1 MKKQRDD
8 LKRQLSQ
15 PAPAGAGSPCGDRCG
30 LQVTTTLTQGDR
42 NTKAK
47 AQRIEKK
54 PLEPHRIR
62 KIVGSFAFI
71 EHRFLRQGFWNSL
84 SHHELLLYL
93 FLVLVS
99 DRNGL
104 SYYCYDKI
112 CSLLQ
117 ICVDEYIL
125 ARDLLIEKDLIAFDG
140 SLFQVLSLPQKPRSS
155 PAAALKTAKDMQTHD
170 PATIG
175 QLIANC
181 FGEKT

>member
-1 MKKQRDD
+1 MKTQRDE

-15 PAPAGAGSPCGDRCG
+15 RAPAADPNRRAHSNCGNQPTIHHYNTNTRCW
-30 LQVTTTLTQGDR
+30 
-42 NTKAK
+42 
-47 AQRIEKK
+47 RIEKK

-62 KIVGSFAFI
+62 KITASFAFI
-71 EHRFLRQGFWNSL
+71 EHRFLRQGFWSSL

-93 FLVLVS
+93 FLVIVA

-104 SYYCYDKI
+104 SYYGYDKL

-117 ICVDEYIL
+117 ITVDEYIL

-155 PAAALKTAKDMQTHD
+155 SVGALKTTKDMQTHD
-170 PATIG
+170 PATIH
-175 QLIANC
+175 QLIAHC
-181 FGEKT
+181 FEEKT

>member
-1 MKKQRDD
+1 MKKQPDD
-8 LKRQLSQ
+8 LKRPLSPIPPTADPNRRAHHNCGNQ
-15 PAPAGAGSPCGDRCG
+15 P
-30 LQVTTTLTQGDR
+30 TIHHH
-42 NTKAK
+42 NTKTRGW
-47 AQRIEKK
+47 RIEKN

-62 KIVGSFAFI
+62 KITTSFAFI
-71 EHRFLRQGFWNSL
+71 EHRFLRQGFWSSL

-93 FLVLVS
+93 FLVIVA

-140 SLFQVLSLPQKPRSS
+140 SLFQVLSLPQKSRSS
-155 PAAALKTAKDMQTHD
+155 STAVLKTAKDMQTHD
-170 PATIG
+170 PATIH
-175 QLIANC
+175 QLITHC

>member
-15 PAPAGAGSPCGDRCG
+15 PAPAADPDSRTHPNCDN
-30 LQVTTTLTQGDR
+30 QPTIYHR

-54 PLEPHRIR
+54 PLEPYRIR
-62 KIVGSFAFI
+62 KITSSFAFI
-71 EHRFLRQGFWNSL
+71 EHRFLRQGFWSSL

-93 FLVLVS
+93 FLVIVA

-117 ICVDEYIL
+117 ITVDDYIL
-125 ARDLLIEKDLIAFDG
+125 ARNLLIEKDLIAFDG

-155 PAAALKTAKDMQTHD
+155 STAVLKTAKDMQTHD
-170 PATIG
+170 PATID

-181 FGEKT
+181 FGKKT

>member
-8 LKRQLSQ
+8 LKRPLSPIPPTADPNKRAHPNCGNQ
-15 PAPAGAGSPCGDRCG
+15 P
-30 LQVTTTLTQGDR
+30 TIHHH
-42 NTKAK
+42 NTKTRGW
-47 AQRIEKK
+47 RIEKK

-62 KIVGSFAFI
+62 KITTSFAFI
-71 EHRFLRQGFWNSL
+71 EHRFLRQGFWSSL

-93 FLVLVS
+93 FLVIVA

-125 ARDLLIEKDLIAFDG
+125 ARNLLIEKDLIAFDG
-140 SLFQVLSLPQKPRSS
+140 SLFQVLSLPQKPPSS
-155 PAAALKTAKDMQTHD
+155 SIAVLKTAKDMQTHD
-170 PATIG
+170 PATIH
-175 QLIANC
+175 QLLANC

>member
-1 MKKQRDD
+1 MKTQRDE

-15 PAPAGAGSPCGDRCG
+15 PVPAADLDRAAHPNG
-30 LQVTTTLTQGDR
+30 GIQRTMHHR

-54 PLEPHRIR
+54 PLAPDRIR
-62 KIVGSFAFI
+62 KITSSFAFI
-71 EHRFLRQGFWNSL
+71 EHRFLRQGFWSSL

-93 FLVLVS
+93 FLVIVS

-117 ICVDEYIL
+117 ITVDEYIL

-155 PAAALKTAKDMQTHD
+155 SAGALKTAKDMQTHD
-170 PATIG
+170 PATIH
-175 QLIANC
+175 QLIAHC
-181 FGEKT
+181 FEEKT